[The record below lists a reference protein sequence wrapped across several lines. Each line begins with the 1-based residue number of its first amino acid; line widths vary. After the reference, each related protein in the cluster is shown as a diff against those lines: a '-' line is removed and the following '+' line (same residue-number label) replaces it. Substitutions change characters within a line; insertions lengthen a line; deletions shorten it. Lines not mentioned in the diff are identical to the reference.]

1 MRSCVVARDHARC
14 DRKSLGYSR
23 FPVAELLR
31 TLQRCLFRRIADL
44 VKTAQLVKTCTKHLR
59 RCQGHPRQVTA
70 DEHPLEQ
77 LWPVRSAW
85 KRRCCP
91 RHIPCQRTRK
101 RRTIS
106 TCFATSSVRRPH
118 LPSSHVAL
126 VLWHGCLTDSA
137 SACADNR
144 SWPPREPHAQPQV
157 ACGLQTPAVTLL
169 SDQRP
174 RLPRHRRKV
183 R

>member
-1 MRSCVVARDHARC
+1 MRDRAWLREITRDVTAS
-14 DRKSLGYSR
+14 KSLGYSR
-23 FPVAELLR
+23 FPVAALLR
-31 TLQRCLFRRIADL
+31 TLQRCLFCRIAD
-44 VKTAQLVKTCTKHLR
+44 LVKTCTKHLR
-59 RCQGHPRQVTA
+59 TCQGHRSQVTA

-77 LWPVRSAW
+77 LWAVRSTW

-106 TCFATSSVRRPH
+106 TCFAISSVRRPH

-137 SACADNR
+137 SAFADNR